1 MDPVNLTYPV
11 EQRIDLSQ
19 IPPALSFLWHLVIH
33 HPVVSA
39 IVVGAWVLYSVW
51 AYKWSKRQPH
61 EPKDERATLRGTAQ
75 VLSFK
80 KTRGE
85 AWNAGYLFL
94 PAVYV
99 REPRKRRRYWC
110 IIKIA
115 VHIPGREQYV
125 TVVRKLLGP
134 DERAAVQR
142 GETVQVRVDPDD
154 DPKNVRIDV
163 NAGMRPP
170 QQYT

>member
-1 MDPVNLTYPV
+1 MYQVNVAYPV
-11 EQRIDLSQ
+11 EQRIDVSQ
-19 IPPALSFLWHLVIH
+19 IPAALSALWHLIIRY
-33 HPVVSA
+33 PVASA
-39 IVVGAWVLYSVW
+39 IVVAAWALYSVW
-51 AYKWSKRQPH
+51 AFRWSKRQPH

-94 PAVYV
+94 PVWVV
-99 REPRKRRRYWC
+99 REPRKTRRYWC
-110 IIKIA
+110 IIKLA
-115 VHIPGREQYV
+115 VHITGREQYV

-134 DERAAVQR
+134 EGRAAAQP
-142 GETVQVRVDPDD
+142 GNTVLVRVDPND

-163 NAGMRPP
+163 NQPTVP
-170 QQYT
+170 V

>member
-1 MDPVNLTYPV
+1 MDPVNLAYPV
-11 EQRIDLSQ
+11 EQRIDLTQ
-19 IPPALSFLWHLVIH
+19 IPGALAELWRLVVH
-33 HPVVSA
+33 YPVVSA
-39 IVVGAWVLYSVW
+39 GVVGVWLIYTVW
-51 AYKWSKRQPH
+51 AFRWSKRQPR
-61 EPKDERATLRGTAQ
+61 EPTDEKATLRGTAQ

-110 IIKIA
+110 IIKLA

-154 DPKNVRIDV
+154 DPKNVRIDLD
-163 NAGMRPP
+163 AGMPP
-170 QQYT
+170 QQQYA